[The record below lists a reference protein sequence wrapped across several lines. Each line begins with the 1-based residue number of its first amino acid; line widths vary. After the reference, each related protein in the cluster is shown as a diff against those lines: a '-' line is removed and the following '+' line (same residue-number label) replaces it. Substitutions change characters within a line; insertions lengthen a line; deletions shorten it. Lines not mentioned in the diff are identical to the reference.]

1 MSERLIMHIDLDA
14 FFASI
19 EQRDHPEYQG
29 RPLVVGAKPGR
40 RGVVATC
47 SYEARR
53 YGVRSAMPISEA
65 FKRLPP
71 EAVYLR
77 PDINRYGEVSQQ
89 IMTALQSLSPVV
101 EKVSVDEAFLDIT
114 GMERLIGGPASIGQQ
129 AKQLI
134 HDQVG
139 LTASVGIG
147 PNRLIAKL
155 ASDYQKPDGLTV
167 VSADQVEAFLNPLPL
182 TVLRGLGSKSAPIL
196 QRLGLCTVAD
206 VRQLSLLELRRHL
219 GNLAGTNIYQQA
231 QGIASNRLDDQSTR
245 KSISK
250 ETTFD
255 QDITDPAI
263 LRESL
268 HWSAQEVGYVARQEQ
283 RKGSLVT
290 LKIRFHGFDTHTRS
304 RSLTTPTSA
313 DQEIFNIAWELYRN
327 ESWVDQPVR
336 LIGLGISGW
345 DGANN
350 ELERQPDLFGDPAPV
365 TDARQDRLYQTLDEV
380 SGRFGKHAIRL
391 GSRRVDSKSDSGSGK
406 KVSK

>member
-65 FKRLPP
+65 ARRLPP

-114 GMERLIGGPASIGQQ
+114 GMERLIGDPASIGQQ

-196 QRLGLCTVAD
+196 QRLGLRTVAD
-206 VRQLSLLELRRHL
+206 VRRLSLLELRRQL

-231 QGIASNRLDDQSTR
+231 QGIASNRVDDQSTR

-255 QDITDPAI
+255 RDITDPAI

-290 LKIRFHGFDTHTRS
+290 LKIRFRGFDTHTRS
-304 RSLTTPTSA
+304 RNLTTPTSA
-313 DQEIFNIAWELYRN
+313 DQEIFNNAWELYRN
-327 ESWVDQPVR
+327 ESWDDQPVR

-345 DGANN
+345 DGADD
-350 ELERQPDLFGDPAPV
+350 EPERQPDLFGDPAPV
-365 TDARQDRLYQTLDEV
+365 SDERQDRLYQTLDEV
-380 SGRFGKHAIRL
+380 SGKFGRHAIRL
-391 GSRRVDSKSDSGSGK
+391 GSKRVDAKSGSG
-406 KVSK
+406 SE

>member
-1 MSERLIMHIDLDA
+1 MSKRLIMHIDLDA

-65 FKRLPP
+65 ARRLPA
-71 EAVYLR
+71 ETVYLR
-77 PDINRYGEVSQQ
+77 PDINRYGEVSHQ
-89 IMTALQSLSPVV
+89 IMSALQSLSPVV

-114 GMERLIGGPASIGQQ
+114 GMERLIGDAESIGHK

-167 VSADQVEAFLNPLPL
+167 VKADQVEAFLSPLPL
-182 TVLRGLGSKSAPIL
+182 TVLRGLGTKSAPIL
-196 QRLGLCTVAD
+196 QRLGLRTVAD
-206 VRQLSLLELRRHL
+206 VRRLSLLELRRQL

-231 QGIASNRLDDQSTR
+231 RGIASDSVNDQSTR

-250 ETTFD
+250 ETTFG

-268 HWSAQEVGYVARQEQ
+268 RWSAQEVGYVARQEQ

-290 LKIRFHGFDTHTRS
+290 LKIRFRGFDTHTRN
-304 RSLTTPTSA
+304 RRLATPTSA
-313 DQEIFNIAWELYRN
+313 DQEIFKTAWELYQN
-327 ESWVDQPVR
+327 DPWGNQPVR
-336 LIGLGISGW
+336 LIGVGISGW
-345 DGANN
+345 DDAVD
-350 ELERQPDLFGDPAPV
+350 EEERQPDLFGDPQPK

-380 SGRFGKHAIRL
+380 SGKFGRHAIRL
-391 GSRRVDSKSDSGSGK
+391 GSKRANSKAGSGSE
-406 KVSK
+406 

>member
-65 FKRLPP
+65 ARRLPP

-77 PDINRYGEVSQQ
+77 PDINLYGEVSQQ

-114 GMERLIGGPASIGQQ
+114 GMERLIGDPASIGQQ

-182 TVLRGLGSKSAPIL
+182 TVLRGLGNKSAPIL
-196 QRLGLCTVAD
+196 QRLGLRTVAD
-206 VRQLSLLELRRHL
+206 VRRLSLLELRRHL

-231 QGIASNRLDDQSTR
+231 QGIGSNRVDDQSTR

-255 QDITDPAI
+255 RDITDPAI

-290 LKIRFHGFDTHTRS
+290 LKIRFRGFDTHTRS

-313 DQEIFNIAWELYRN
+313 DQEIFNNAWELYRN
-327 ESWVDQPVR
+327 ETWDDQPVR

-345 DGANN
+345 DGADD
-350 ELERQPDLFGDPAPV
+350 EPERQPDLFGDPAPV
-365 TDARQDRLYQTLDEV
+365 SDERQDRLYQTLDEV
-380 SGRFGKHAIRL
+380 SGKFGRQAIRL
-391 GSRRVDSKSDSGSGK
+391 GSKRVDAKSGSG
-406 KVSK
+406 SE

>member
-1 MSERLIMHIDLDA
+1 MSERMIMHIDLDA

-65 FKRLPP
+65 ARRLPQ

-114 GMERLIGGPASIGQQ
+114 GMERLIGDAESIGRQ

-167 VSADQVEAFLNPLPL
+167 VTADQVEAFLNPLPL
-182 TVLRGLGSKSAPIL
+182 TLLRGLGTKSAPIL
-196 QRLGLCTVAD
+196 QRLGLSTVAD
-206 VRQLSLLELRRHL
+206 VRRLSLLELRRQL
-219 GNLAGTNIYQQA
+219 GNLAGTSIYQQA
-231 QGIASNRLDDQSTR
+231 RGIASDRLDDQSTR

-268 HWSAQEVGYVARQEQ
+268 HWSAQEVGYVARQEH

-290 LKIRFHGFDTHTRS
+290 LKIRFRGFDTHTRS
-304 RSLTTPTSA
+304 RSLNTPTSA
-313 DQEIFNIAWELYRN
+313 DQEIFKTAWELYRS
-327 ESWVDQPVR
+327 ESWDDQPVR

-345 DGANN
+345 DGAVD
-350 ELERQPDLFGDPAPV
+350 ELQRQPDLFGDPALQ
-365 TDARQDRLYQTLDEV
+365 TGARQDRLYQTLDEV
-380 SGRFGKHAIRL
+380 SGKFGKHAIRL
-391 GSRRVDSKSDSGSGK
+391 GSKRGDSKTESESE
-406 KVSK
+406 

>member
-65 FKRLPP
+65 ARRLPP

-114 GMERLIGGPASIGQQ
+114 GMERLIGDPASIGQQ

-182 TVLRGLGSKSAPIL
+182 TVLRGLGNKSAPIL
-196 QRLGLCTVAD
+196 QRLGLRTVAD
-206 VRQLSLLELRRHL
+206 VRRLSLLELRRQL

-231 QGIASNRLDDQSTR
+231 QGIASNRVDDQSTR

-255 QDITDPAI
+255 RDITDPAI

-290 LKIRFHGFDTHTRS
+290 LKIRFRGFDTHTRS

-313 DQEIFNIAWELYRN
+313 DQEIFNNAWELYRN
-327 ESWVDQPVR
+327 ETWDDQPVR

-345 DGANN
+345 DGADD
-350 ELERQPDLFGDPAPV
+350 EPERQPDLFGDPAPV
-365 TDARQDRLYQTLDEV
+365 SDERQDRLYQTLDEV
-380 SGRFGKHAIRL
+380 SGKFGRHAIRL
-391 GSRRVDSKSDSGSGK
+391 GSKRVDSKSGSGSE
-406 KVSK
+406 

>member
-1 MSERLIMHIDLDA
+1 
-14 FFASI
+14 
-19 EQRDHPEYQG
+19 RDHPEYQG
-29 RPLVVGAKPGR
+29 RPMVVGAKPGR

-65 FKRLPP
+65 ARRLPP

-89 IMTALQSLSPVV
+89 IMTALQNLSPVV

-114 GMERLIGGPASIGQQ
+114 GMERLIGDPASIGQQ

-196 QRLGLCTVAD
+196 QRLGLRTVAD
-206 VRQLSLLELRRHL
+206 VRRLSLLELRRQL

-231 QGIASNRLDDQSTR
+231 QGIASNRVDDQST
-245 KSISK
+245 
-250 ETTFD
+250 
-255 QDITDPAI
+255 
-263 LRESL
+263 
-268 HWSAQEVGYVARQEQ
+268 
-283 RKGSLVT
+283 
-290 LKIRFHGFDTHTRS
+290 
-304 RSLTTPTSA
+304 
-313 DQEIFNIAWELYRN
+313 
-327 ESWVDQPVR
+327 
-336 LIGLGISGW
+336 
-345 DGANN
+345 
-350 ELERQPDLFGDPAPV
+350 
-365 TDARQDRLYQTLDEV
+365 
-380 SGRFGKHAIRL
+380 
-391 GSRRVDSKSDSGSGK
+391 
-406 KVSK
+406 